1 MKIKNRKKIINKL
14 IIKTKIKGSMLLEAL
29 IGMLIFSFGIMGLA
43 LFQGVTMVNNAENT
57 YRAEASMYV
66 NEVIGQ
72 MWAKAGD
79 LESFEAEDELIPRTE
94 IRLLDAR
101 KTIEVDGNKAFIKL
115 TWKRPNDNTRG
126 SISVSTIITPNG

>member
-79 LESFEAEDELIPRTE
+79 LESFETEDELIPRTE